1 MCKISMAVIDA
12 TRLTFSIPIIAALQL
27 LQESD

>member
-12 TRLTFSIPIIAALQL
+12 TRLTSSIPIITALQL